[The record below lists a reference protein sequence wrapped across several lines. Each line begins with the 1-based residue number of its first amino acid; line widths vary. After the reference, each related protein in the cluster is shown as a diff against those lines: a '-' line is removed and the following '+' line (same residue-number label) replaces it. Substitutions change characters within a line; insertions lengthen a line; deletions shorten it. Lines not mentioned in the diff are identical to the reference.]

1 MSFLTK
7 EELEALKN
15 DPKLAAVAEKLEKG
29 QFIPK
34 DRFDEVRLAG
44 KEATDRLKKL
54 EDERADAAEK
64 ERLALE
70 KAESERLSKAGDW
83 DKVLAQER
91 GRTADEATKR
101 KQAET
106 ELAAEKEVANEHR
119 QYRKERIEVIKT
131 AMGDKWVPE
140 YENFSITSL
149 EKIASDAGHKVDTF
163 TKPPSHQKPEPVDYS
178 KMSGA
183 DFAQIEEQG
192 RRGLLVKPEEK
203 K

>member
-7 EELEALKN
+7 EELEALKKHA
-15 DPKLAAVAEKLEKG
+15 DLAAVAKKLEDG

-34 DRFDEVRLAG
+34 DRFDEVNKKA
-44 KEATDRLKKL
+44 KDNADRLKKL
-54 EDERADAAEK
+54 EDERTDAAEK
-64 ERLALE
+64 ERVAAE
-70 KAESERLSKAGDW
+70 KLESERLSKAGEW
-83 DKVLAQER
+83 EKLMGLER
-91 GRTADEATKR
+91 VKTADEATKR

-106 ELAAEKEVANEHR
+106 ELAAEKEVANQHR

-163 TKPPSHQKPEPVDYS
+163 TKPPSHQKPEPTDYS

-183 DFAQIEEQG
+183 DFAKVEEQA
-192 RRGLLVKPEEK
+192 RRGQLVKSEEK
-203 K
+203 